1 MELVWS
7 SLAKEQLR
15 NVLSYVEEE
24 YGYRIAQKTLLNISQ
39 KVNQLLSYPERG
51 ILDAKLS
58 SLSFSDNYVIRHILV
73 LPNVIYYIVKNNS
86 VIIIAIAHTKQSPS
100 TIRKMLKAFLRQNKE

>member
-51 ILDAKLS
+51 ILDAKLKVELLRRWFLCAAILHS
-58 SLSFSDNYVIRHILV
+58 SLFTFHSIPR
-73 LPNVIYYIVKNNS
+73 
-86 VIIIAIAHTKQSPS
+86 
-100 TIRKMLKAFLRQNKE
+100 

>member
-51 ILDAKLS
+51 ILDAKLKVE
-58 SLSFSDNYVIRHILV
+58 LLRLMV
-73 LPNVIYYIVKNNS
+73 LMRSNS
-86 VIIIAIAHTKQSPS
+86 TFNLQPS
-100 TIRKMLKAFLRQNKE
+100 IFHSIPR

>member
-58 SLSFSDNYVIRHILV
+58 CSYKAVT
-73 LPNVIYYIVKNNS
+73 IYDKKND
-86 VIIIAIAHTKQSPS
+86 
-100 TIRKMLKAFLRQNKE
+100 